1 MQRANKAEAAE
12 EGVEKGRRGREWQIA
27 VAQQPV
33 QLVAKLGIEIIVI

>member
-12 EGVEKGRRGREWQIA
+12 EGLGKGRGRREWQIA